1 MDVKTIRRVRL
12 TWLRDT
18 RFGGVAAKLARAIDK
33 SEAQV
38 NRWLSGHRK
47 ISEDSA
53 AHIESRL
60 RQDPGSMGREPPA
73 TDIKH
78 AIGLLIASWKA
89 ADPARHTDLYLH
101 SMCVPYLDEYSTPRQ
116 VHLRLQN
123 GPYDSALLICIEEAT
138 GLDIEFERSPP
149 QVADARDAAPHQSA
163 GVAQEVSYQAITLPQ
178 KIDWESVMSSA
189 ELPGSQRRT
198 STEPAASGLF
208 LARVKII

>member
-38 NRWLSGHRK
+38 NQWLSGHRK

-89 ADPARHTDLYLH
+89 ADSSQTQSRNPLRVCWCRTRAAGGTFAAMPKAQTAHGW
-101 SMCVPYLDEYSTPRQ
+101 PR
-116 VHLRLQN
+116 
-123 GPYDSALLICIEEAT
+123 P
-138 GLDIEFERSPP
+138 
-149 QVADARDAAPHQSA
+149 
-163 GVAQEVSYQAITLPQ
+163 
-178 KIDWESVMSSA
+178 
-189 ELPGSQRRT
+189 
-198 STEPAASGLF
+198 
-208 LARVKII
+208 